1 LCSSGFIL
9 LRFFGPKTPA
19 SKGGRYKIEDG
30 YLKVDATAAKLE
42 VAEKRRKLFIE
53 ESGLRDGRS
62 GGFAA
67 GYAYYAEDGDFC
79 EGGAGDEDAIGV
91 RV

>member
-1 LCSSGFIL
+1 MATSPRRRGVKGSRYDGQA
-9 LRFFGPKTPA
+9 REQKT
-19 SKGGRYKIEDG
+19 
-30 YLKVDATAAKLE
+30 T
-42 VAEKRRKLFIE
+42 KLFVE
-53 ESGLRDGRS
+53 QSRLGNGRS